1 MPAAVCSFVVAAVG
15 GAQGFGELEA
25 AVMDLL
31 WSRDEPAT
39 VREVL
44 TGLQPAR
51 QLAYTTVMTVMDNLF
66 KKGWLTREPLP
77 NRAYRYRP
85 ALTREAY
92 VAQRMR
98 QALNGSDDRAAALM
112 HFVGEMTLAEAAA
125 IRAALSAYERRIA
138 GHD

>member
-1 MPAAVCSFVVAAVG
+1 MAAVG
-15 GAQGFGELEA
+15 GSQGFGELEA
-25 AVMDLL
+25 VVMDVL
-31 WSRDEPAT
+31 WARTEPAT

-44 TGLQPAR
+44 TALQRNR

-85 ALTREAY
+85 TLTREAY

-98 QALNGSDDRAAALM
+98 QALDGSDDRAAALV
-112 HFVGEMTLAEAAA
+112 HFVGEMTPAEAAA
-125 IRAALSAYERRIA
+125 IRAALTAYERRIA